1 MKEFLSKDVI
11 PMRAARELKD
21 GDVVNVGVGLPM
33 LTRNYVPPDIEVIWH
48 SENGAINFGRLL
60 TEDEQDKGDIDYTSA
75 GGQFFLPQPGTS
87 FVDHATSF
95 IVIRGGRLDVAIIG
109 GMQVSEQRDLSNW
122 TWDVEGRAGGI
133 GGSMDLVMGAKKV
146 IVTMTHVTR
155 ERTPKVVKEC
165 DLPVTGRKCVDT
177 LISDLGVFDFT
188 PQGIQIREIAP
199 GWTFEEVQALTE
211 PTLVPSPD
219 MKVMEL

>member
-1 MKEFLSKDVI
+1 MPI
-11 PMRAARELKD
+11 PFSTTFET
-21 GDVVNVGVGLPM
+21 LP
-33 LTRNYVPPDIEVIWH
+33 
-48 SENGAINFGRLL
+48 
-60 TEDEQDKGDIDYTSA
+60 
-75 GGQFFLPQPGTS
+75 
-87 FVDHATSF
+87 
-95 IVIRGGRLDVAIIG
+95 
-109 GMQVSEQRDLSNW
+109 
-122 TWDVEGRAGGI
+122 
-133 GGSMDLVMGAKKV
+133 GSMDLVMGAKKV